1 MSSLKEHR
9 TNKANSRVLVRSP
22 DEAPTTDNS
31 LLNKG
36 EILELTFNDEAI
48 KSRLLLGPSLQG
60 LPPPSLPPNSYG
72 YHCNGSFT
80 TYLLRESLINV
91 RHVFAHCAPNK
102 NNSVATNVAKTA
114 VAAMAATGTIEQL
127 RYCQLGSLGS
137 DLPDRS
143 STLMVLYECD
153 VAGST
158 TSDDSG
164 KINIVYQTCTSAVSS
179 SLTWR
184 VSKVSMPIMSY
195 ISKCL
200 YVTNT
205 DLVPMPGVNLS
216 ITTSDTISKFITRPP
231 FNTKVLFFC
240 CVRDREH
247 TPLINSLFALTNIP
261 NSG

>member
-9 TNKANSRVLVRSP
+9 TNKANSRNLIRSP
-22 DEAPTTDNS
+22 DEAPPTDNS

-36 EILELTFNDEAI
+36 EILALTFSDEYI
-48 KSRLLLGPSLQG
+48 KSKLLLGPKLQG

-72 YHCNGSFT
+72 YHCNGSFA

-91 RHVFAHCAPNK
+91 RHIFAHCAPNL
-102 NNSVATNVAKTA
+102 NNSVATNVAKSA
-114 VAAMAATGTIEQL
+114 VAATIASGTVEQL
-127 RYCQLGSLGS
+127 RYCQLGSLGG

-158 TSDDSG
+158 TSDDFG
-164 KINIVYQTCTSAVSS
+164 KINIIYQTCTSSVSS
-179 SLTWR
+179 TLSWR
-184 VSKVSMPIMSY
+184 ISKVSMPITSY

-205 DLVPMPGVNLS
+205 DLVPMPGINLS
-216 ITTSDTISKFITRPP
+216 ITTSDVTSKFIIKPP

-247 TPLINSLFALTNIP
+247 TTLINDLFALTNIP